1 MVGEGLTTPDLG
13 YTHYVLTETRIQNDT
28 QGLALRGFFVNLGET
43 LIHIGVSQM
52 NIICSTV
59 LETGYDYD
67 NMWEDTN
74 EQGFEIQVTRT
85 LNCFGVMTKNISTR
99 WVAFDDTGAYIV
111 WSSWDKDNRYL
122 AEKDISEGEEM
133 VIERMVDS
141 HVEILA
147 HRELWA

>member
-13 YTHYVLTETRIQNDT
+13 YTHYVLTETRIQKDT

-111 WSSWDKDNRYL
+111 WSSWDKGNRYL